1 MVLLGGEFL
10 VFLLRHLLNQGG
22 VGLLRFLGLVLDA
35 VDWKEFF
42 GGLDLCHKYSLL
54 METIVS
60 DIYVN

>member
-1 MVLLGGEFL
+1 MLMGSLVVLLGGEFL

-42 GGLDLCHKYSLL
+42 G
-54 METIVS
+54 VRF
-60 DIYVN
+60 VP